1 MTRSVFRYVR
11 WRLVTVPPSP
21 EGLVSHRHITGRDL
35 SNLVVLCAREP
46 GHDPRDGHLGA
57 VLDHG
62 THYWS

>member
-1 MTRSVFRYVR
+1 MSPLVLPAAAPSV
-11 WRLVTVPPSP
+11 LVP
-21 EGLVSHRHITGRDL
+21 TGRDL

-46 GHDPRDGHLGA
+46 GHDPRDGHLGT